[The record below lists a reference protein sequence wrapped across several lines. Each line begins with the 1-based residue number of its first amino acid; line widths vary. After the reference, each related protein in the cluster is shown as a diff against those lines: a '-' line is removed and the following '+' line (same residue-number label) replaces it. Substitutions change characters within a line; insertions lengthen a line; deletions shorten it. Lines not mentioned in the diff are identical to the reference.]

1 MKQRILSLLVLLV
14 AAVSGAWALDAVPAF
29 NLSVAESDN
38 GSGTISYTVQDKD
51 DPEKIT
57 ENAKGANEG
66 DLVTVTVTADKGYV
80 VGSVTASTN
89 NTWEAAGAPSRRAPA
104 AIPMLGDVT
113 LTPVEGKANT
123 WTFTMPAANVEV
135 KVGYVVASY
144 LFLSKEALKDKASI
158 AVTAGETTVE
168 FDDAGKSTTT
178 VTKGSTVTATYTGTK
193 KIMGVDAKIY
203 DPIATPLTLEV
214 TATGGETSTIRI
226 NIDGTLTTGMKYSV
240 NGGEKKIVTASTNI
254 ENLNV
259 GDKVQFY
266 GNGTETQMYGYKDQS
281 GALVKIAGGS
291 AKVKAYG
298 NIMSLVN
305 ETGFATTT
313 TTWQLQARAFYSLFK
328 GNTNLVDASDLLLPA
343 TTLNDNCYEGMFYNC
358 SNLTAGPKELPATT
372 AATRC
377 YAEMFRGCGKL
388 TAAPKM
394 FFAAPT
400 NYICLRMF
408 YDCSSLKDVYIKA
421 ASSGGNSPYTNMF
434 YNATATGAVLHT
446 TSDNAGGWNGKCGS
460 WSVQGDWP
468 ATAAPTTW
476 TVVEPS
482 VISADWNAA
491 TKTGTFTMPGNDVE
505 LIPNFAPTAQFAVVS
520 NMAQLPA
527 AAEGI
532 YAATSA
538 PLITAGTAVEG
549 QGKVMYLATTDDLT
563 ADQAK
568 AASGWS
574 ETLPTAEGFAENTK
588 IAYVWYYIQATDAYN
603 DSEPVC
609 IPITFP
615 DNKFNLTLN
624 AANAYT
630 IDATQAS
637 KGTVTVAGTDKTS
650 AIAEGKLNAVTV
662 GSEVKLTAATGY
674 KFRKVE
680 VKNDSKDP
688 LATPMTIKA
697 LTDGTIVVYNAI
709 RYTYGIKYSVN
720 GGDKS
725 VMDQATY
732 TINVNA
738 GDEVQF
744 YGNGTNITDY
754 GYINEDQNIDK
765 TVIGGT
771 AKMKVF
777 GNIMS
782 LLNEENFATNTELP
796 NPSQSSYFWKLFN
809 ENTNLTD
816 ASGLLLPST
825 TLATYCYGGLFYG
838 CTSLTAGPELPA
850 TQMAKDCYSDMFN
863 GCTSLTKAPKLPA
876 TTLAEKCYFRM
887 FRSCTSLTSVYVKAG
902 YAAAQRE
909 CSSMFDG
916 TSTAAVLH
924 TTSGS
929 QSSWQTMMGTGKTWD
944 SWTVSADWTE

>member
-1 MKQRILSLLVLLV
+1 MKFTFLLALLMT
-14 AAVSGAWALDAVPAF
+14 AATGAWAQEPLEAAPLWNAVF
-29 NLSVAESDN
+29 DLSNAPTVDKAPGVWSTDIT
-38 GSGTISYTVQDKD
+38 GDGVVKGT
-51 DPEKIT
+51 
-57 ENAKGANEG
+57 N
-66 DLVTVTVTADKGYV
+66 VTVTYTGSKKVTAV
-80 VGSVTASTN
+80 NAEIFN
-89 NTWEAAGAPSRRAPA
+89 L
-104 AIPMLGDVT
+104 I
-113 LTPVEGKANT
+113 
-123 WTFTMPAANVEV
+123 
-135 KVGYVVASY
+135 
-144 LFLSKEALKDKASI
+144 SI
-158 AVTAGETTVE
+158 
-168 FDDAGKSTTT
+168 
-178 VTKGSTVTATYTGTK
+178 
-193 KIMGVDAKIY
+193 
-203 DPIATPLTLEV
+203 PLTLEV

-226 NIDGTLTTGMKYSV
+226 DISGTLTTGMKYSV

-266 GNGTETQMYGYKDQS
+266 GNGTETQVYGNS
-281 GALVKIAGGS
+281 NVALVKIAGGS

-298 NIMSLVN
+298 NIMSLID

-313 TTWQLQARAFYSLFK
+313 LPLQAKAFYSLFK
-328 GNTNLVDASDLLLPA
+328 ANNNLVDASDLLLPA
-343 TTLNDNCYEGMFYNC
+343 TTLATSCYESMFQNC
-358 SNLTAGPKELPATT
+358 KYLTAGPQELPALT
-372 AATRC
+372 AASRC
-377 YAEMFRGCGKL
+377 YIHMFNGCVRL
-388 TAAPKM
+388 TAAPKIFFTATPPSRACTSM
-394 FFAAPT
+394 FAS
-400 NYICLRMF
+400 
-408 YDCSSLKDVYIKA
+408 CSNLKEVYVKA
-421 ASSGGNSPYTNMF
+421 AFSGSTLYDNMF
-434 YNATATGAVLHT
+434 NGATATDAVLHT
-446 TSDNAGGWNGKCGS
+446 ISANAASWNGKCGS
-460 WSVQGDWP
+460 WTVQGDWP

-476 TVVEPS
+476 TVIEPS
-482 VISADWNAA
+482 VFSVDWNAA
-491 TKTGTFTMPGNDVE
+491 TKTGTFTMPGKDVV
-505 LIPNFAPTAQFAVVS
+505 LKPIYAPTAQFAVVS
-520 NMAQLPA
+520 NMAQLPT

-532 YAATSA
+532 FAATNA
-538 PLITAGTAVEG
+538 DLITAGTAATG
-549 QGKVMYLATTDDLT
+549 QGKVMYLATTEDLT
-563 ADQAK
+563 AEQAK

-574 ETLPTAEGFAENTK
+574 ETVPTAEGYADDTM

-609 IPITFP
+609 IPITFLN
-615 DNKFNLTLN
+615 NKFNLTLN

-637 KGTVTVAGTDKTS
+637 KGTVSIAGTDKTS
-650 AIAEGKLNAVTV
+650 AIAEGKLNDVTV

-680 VKNDSKDP
+680 VTKDSKDP

-697 LTDGTIVVYNAI
+697 LTDGTIEVYKAI
-709 RYTYGIKYSVN
+709 RYGYGIKYSVN
-720 GGDKS
+720 GGDKT
-725 VMDQATY
+725 VMDQETY
-732 TINVNA
+732 TINVKA

-744 YGNGTNITDY
+744 YGNGTNIKDY

-771 AKMKVF
+771 AKVKVF

-782 LLNEENFATNTELP
+782 LLDEENFAMNTELP
-796 NPSQSSYFWKLFN
+796 DPNQSSYFWKLFN

-816 ASGLLLPST
+816 ASGLLLPSK

-838 CTSLTAGPELPA
+838 CTSLTAGPVLPA

-863 GCTSLTKAPKLPA
+863 GCTSLTKAPELPA

-887 FRSCTSLTSVYVKAG
+887 FRNCTSLTSVYVKAG

-929 QSSWQTMMGTGKTWD
+929 QSSWEAIMGTGKTWD